1 VVDVVVW
8 AEVAGVVSVGAAEVV
23 VVCADDDGVV
33 LCGVD
38 VVCPL
43 GVEDDGAA
51 LLEPLLA
58 FVLVLVLAGGF
69 ACSPLLL
76 SSVWI
81 CCWTDDTTAA
91 TAAGVPPAPRV
102 GRAFSCFRS
111 FSSVV
116 RSCWVGSALSVTTI

>member
-1 VVDVVVW
+1 VVVVAVVCADVV
-8 AEVAGVVSVGAAEVV
+8 GVVSVGAAEVV
-23 VVCADDDGVV
+23 VVGAGDDGVV

-38 VVCPL
+38 VVWPL
-43 GVEDDGAA
+43 DPEDDDGVA
-51 LLEPLLA
+51 LLVAL
-58 FVLVLVLAGGF
+58 FVLVGWF

-91 TAAGVPPAPRV
+91 TAAGVPLAPRV
-102 GRAFSCFRS
+102 GRAFSCLRS
-111 FSSVV
+111 LSSVV